1 VATMTTL
8 KPVDMTSKY
17 IEYIVVALM
26 ILLLIGAIA
35 YVIYSQTQIISTPQ
49 NITRVAQTQNFELEK
64 RYGGYST
71 VRQGVKAVWGQFVA
85 KLKTDGPVGGEQ
97 IMLINTNVFS
107 SRLTGTL
114 GPFDNG
120 VFEED
125 RAVRLALQSGVRLLI
140 LEIDHPIDS
149 WTPIL
154 TIRDNAGY
162 IRSLNNGSIK
172 RVAESIAG
180 RAFSMANDSV
190 PPAVAND
197 PIMVFL
203 YFRDIPNP
211 VKEQAKYIKY
221 IEDVAEELQPL
232 RRILL
237 TTTPSGSYRRQA
249 RERDLLFQPIT
260 EFMNRCIL
268 MCNVDTSM
276 LRNKNTPAN
285 RDLDEMVHA
294 RVYNLVSESGHGAT
308 SDPSESVKPA
318 IVISNPD
325 YWLSIPPNKIAD
337 AVTRTKEM
345 FVIAMNHQTE
355 AKKLSKQNLED
366 MYNVY
371 GVHSIP
377 FIMFDDESYTKLWLT
392 EKYEAESQYRKN
404 SWNIKPKNIRFIP
417 PPPVVTLKQ
426 DPRVNTDM
434 GRGAGVPVLR

>member
-1 VATMTTL
+1 MNSM
-8 KPVDMTSKY
+8 PQPSMTSKY
-17 IEYIVVALM
+17 IEYIGIALM
-26 ILLLIGAIA
+26 ILITIGITV
-35 YVIYSQTQIISTPQ
+35 YVIYSQTRVITSPA
-49 NITRVAQTQNFELEK
+49 NITRIAQQQNAILET
-64 RYGGYST
+64 RYGGYSM
-71 VRQGVKAVWGQFVA
+71 VRKGINGVWNQVIEKAKNGRE
-85 KLKTDGPVGGEQ
+85 KNEPT
-97 IMLINTNVFS
+97 MLINMNVFS
-107 SRLTGTL
+107 SRLTGSL

-120 VFEED
+120 TFEED
-125 RAVRLALQSGVRLLI
+125 RAVRLALQCGVRLLI
-140 LEIDHPIDS
+140 LEIDHPIDN
-149 WTPIL
+149 WNPIL

-211 VKEQAKYIKY
+211 VKEQEKYVKY
-221 IEDVAEELQPL
+221 IEDVAEQLQPL

-237 TTTPSGSYRRQA
+237 TSSPSGSYRRQA
-249 RERDLLFQPIT
+249 RERDIWFQPVSD
-260 EFMNRCIL
+260 FQNRCIL

-276 LRNKNTPAN
+276 LRNGNTSAN

-318 IVISNPD
+318 VVISNPD
-325 YWLSIPPNKIAD
+325 YWLSIPPNKIGD

-355 AKKLSKQNLED
+355 VKKLSKQNLED

-371 GVHSIP
+371 GVHSVP
-377 FIMFDDESYTKLWLT
+377 FIMFDDEAYTKLWLT
-392 EKYEAESQYRKN
+392 NDKKDGSQYREN
-404 SWNIKPKNIRFIP
+404 SWNVKPKNIRYIP
-417 PPPVVTLKQ
+417 PPPIISLKQ
-426 DPRVNTDM
+426 NPRVNTDM
-434 GRGAGVPVLR
+434 GKGAGVPVLR